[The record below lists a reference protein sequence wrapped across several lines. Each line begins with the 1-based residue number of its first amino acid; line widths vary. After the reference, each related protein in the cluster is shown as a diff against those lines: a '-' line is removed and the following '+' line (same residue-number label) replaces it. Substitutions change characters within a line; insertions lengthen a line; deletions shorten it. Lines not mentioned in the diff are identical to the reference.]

1 MSWVNPDWF
10 LWGAFIFCTGVHL
23 LYCFAMTQERLTEA
37 ALTNWLISGAL
48 ACLFGYL
55 AFASLQA

>member
-23 LYCFAMTQERLTEA
+23 LYCFAMTQERLTESGLDELA
-37 ALTNWLISGAL
+37 DLGGAL
-48 ACLFGYL
+48 ACLFGYWHL
-55 AFASLQA
+55 PV